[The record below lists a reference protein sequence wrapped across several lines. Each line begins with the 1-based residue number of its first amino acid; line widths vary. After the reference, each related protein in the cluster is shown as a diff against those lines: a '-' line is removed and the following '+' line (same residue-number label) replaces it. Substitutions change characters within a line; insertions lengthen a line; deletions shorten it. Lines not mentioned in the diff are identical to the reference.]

1 MGGDSEMRAFYSSL
15 LQRTGQLTPDY
26 GSGSVSM
33 MVLVNDKPV
42 VNEDTVGEVVSDT
55 ASDDSYT
62 LDDFSNGEC

>member
-15 LQRTGQLTPDY
+15 LQRTGQLTEDY

-42 VNEDTVGEVVSDT
+42 ANEDTVGEVVSDT

>member
-1 MGGDSEMRAFYSSL
+1 MRAFYSSL

-33 MVLVNDKPV
+33 MVLVNDKPS
-42 VNEDTVGEVVSDT
+42 VNEDTAGEVVSDT
-55 ASDDSYT
+55 GADGASYT